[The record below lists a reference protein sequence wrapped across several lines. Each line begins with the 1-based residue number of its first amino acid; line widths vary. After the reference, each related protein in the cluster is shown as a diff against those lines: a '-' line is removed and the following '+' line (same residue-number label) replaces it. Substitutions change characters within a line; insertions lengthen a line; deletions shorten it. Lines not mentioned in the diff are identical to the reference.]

1 MSGRSIPSGA
11 PTPAGDESPGAPRPP
26 GKGRRLAA
34 WLVDFALVITA
45 AVLLGFLTAQRIS
58 ALTTDVTGLAGS
70 GVWHIVTSH
79 GDLGGTAGRMGTSVW
94 SSVVLYVREAFAALV
109 VLTFAYQFAALA
121 LTHRT
126 LGKLLLGLRVSGL
139 RPGRLGYRRA
149 AVRAAVTTVADV
161 GCFAVACCALVGG
174 DLVFS
179 VLCWTVAVA
188 VFWLNALPVPVGRRC
203 SLADR
208 FAGTVVATV
217 ALPRPDW
224 ETAQQGVRQAVDLGR
239 AGARGG
245 QAAWGNVV
253 RSAQAAQAGGQRIAG
268 HEAVRR
274 VVDSDLSRAATDRGR
289 AALGRAKA
297 AASRRRSEPPPPLS
311 PPPPFSPPPPLS
323 PPYAATTAP
332 PSYYPPPATTP
343 GPPPPP
349 FPPPPAAPAP
359 LPQATPGPP
368 PPPPFSPPHA
378 APASPPPFSPPQA
391 APGPPPPPFHP
402 PQPVSPPA
410 PPGDP
415 AAPSDSGRPPGA
427 G

>member
-1 MSGRSIPSGA
+1 V
-11 PTPAGDESPGAPRPP
+11 PRPP
-26 GKGRRLAA
+26 GRGRRLSA

-58 ALTTDVTGLAGS
+58 ALTTDVTGLAGT

-79 GDLGGTAGRMGTSVW
+79 GDLGGTAGRMGSSVW
-94 SSVVLYVREAFAALV
+94 SSVVLYVWEAFAALV

-188 VFWLNALPVPVGRRC
+188 VFWLNALPVLAGRRR

-224 ETAQQGVRQAVDLGR
+224 EAAQQGVRQAVDLGR

-245 QAAWGNVV
+245 QAAWGTVV
-253 RSAQAAQAGGQRIAG
+253 QSAQAGGQRIAG

-274 VVDSDLSRAATDRGR
+274 VVDSDLSRAATERGR
-289 AALGRAKA
+289 AALDRAKA
-297 AASRRRSEPPPPLS
+297 AASRRRPEPTAPLS
-311 PPPPFSPPPPLS
+311 PPPPFTPPHAATTAPPPYSPPATTPGLPPAPFSPPPAAPAPPPQATPGQS
-323 PPYAATTAP
+323 PPPSSPPHTAPAPPPPFTPPHAATTAP
-332 PSYYPPPATTP
+332 PS
-343 GPPPPP
+343 
-349 FPPPPAAPAP
+349 
-359 LPQATPGPP
+359 
-368 PPPPFSPPHA
+368 FSP
-378 APASPPPFSPPQA
+378 PPPFSPPQA

-402 PQPVSPPA
+402 PQPASPPS
-410 PPGDP
+410 PSGDP
-415 AAPSDSGRPPGA
+415 DAPSDSGRAPGA